1 MYIQETNYNICSS
14 YIIIVNNDNASF
26 YIQGVSSSL
35 MFYTIH
41 VLLCLV
47 SFQKVYI
54 LPNGGQ
60 QKFQG
65 EGDPKAGN
73 FSAGVKEGVGF
84 QCRFAR
90 RL

>member
-1 MYIQETNYNICSS
+1 MLLFIYR
-14 YIIIVNNDNASF
+14 
-26 YIQGVSSSL
+26 VSSSL

-60 QKFQG
+60 RNSKGRGIQKQAISEQELRKGSVFKVCLQG
-65 EGDPKAGN
+65 GSKKD
-73 FSAGVKEGVGF
+73 
-84 QCRFAR
+84 C
-90 RL
+90 

>member
-1 MYIQETNYNICSS
+1 MLLFIYR
-14 YIIIVNNDNASF
+14 
-26 YIQGVSSSL
+26 VSSSL

-60 QKFQG
+60 KKFQG
-65 EGDPKAGN
+65 EGIQKQAISEQELRKGWVFKVCLQGGSKKD
-73 FSAGVKEGVGF
+73 
-84 QCRFAR
+84 C
-90 RL
+90 

>member
-1 MYIQETNYNICSS
+1 MLLFIYRL
-14 YIIIVNNDNASF
+14 
-26 YIQGVSSSL
+26 SSSL

-54 LPNGGQ
+54 LPNGEQ
-60 QKFQG
+60 KKFQG

-73 FSAGVKEGVGF
+73 F
-84 QCRFAR
+84 
-90 RL
+90 